1 MTVFLLLNK
10 TLPKLSFSAS
20 RVELTLMQT
29 MPAVVGAREQSGAHD
44 IEYRVDE
51 VLIERGVLE
60 EKSKIKI

>member
-1 MTVFLLLNK
+1 
-10 TLPKLSFSAS
+10 
-20 RVELTLMQT
+20 MQT
-29 MPAVVGAREQSGAHD
+29 MPAVAGARESGAHD